1 MNSKPFHF
9 RKDHTIRS
17 FNEDGTFTDQSFFT
31 GDGPFK
37 APSINAAKRA
47 SRAIGLH
54 KVARC
59 TRLPTER

>member
-9 RKDHTIRS
+9 RKGHVIRS
-17 FNEDGTFTDQSFFT
+17 FNEDGTFTDAVF
-31 GDGPFK
+31 
-37 APSINAAKRA
+37 ASINEAKFA